1 MAKEVHGA
9 SKKRKKRR
17 WTKEEKRNRI
27 QQTDGTFRASKKSK
41 RQQFNARV
49 LQLAGKCFSN
59 GKGVE
64 ILKNYVPQKDQAE
77 SAIRTVSSRL
87 LQLLKRDDFNLPSLP
102 APITI
107 TVKPLLICDING
119 VLCHRVRTDPYPN
132 LPYRE
137 SAKKVSGTP
146 VIPRPGLDDF
156 LEFLAHHFC
165 LAIWTSAKPKSAQ
178 LLVKAI
184 IPDHIQSKLIF
195 VWAQNQCD
203 VQSYNV
209 NSVDQ
214 KIDERSAVFVKSLH
228 KVYSRF
234 PLWNSTNTLLIDDS
248 EEKIPTRDAAN
259 VLHPPPMNGRQ
270 SSDNLSQYGIMSD
283 LENHE
288 HQMTFFTSLV
298 DKLDSIGMDDQFAGK
313 FVFLSL
319 LNDPSYEEHMKRN
332 HKMKPM
338 ESLQHNCA

>member
-1 MAKEVHGA
+1 MWKDA
-9 SKKRKKRR
+9 
-17 WTKEEKRNRI
+17 TLI
-27 QQTDGTFRASKKSK
+27 
-41 RQQFNARV
+41 
-49 LQLAGKCFSN
+49 FS
-59 GKGVE
+59 
-64 ILKNYVPQKDQAE
+64 
-77 SAIRTVSSRL
+77 S
-87 LQLLKRDDFNLPSLP
+87 
-102 APITI
+102 
-107 TVKPLLICDING
+107 
-119 VLCHRVRTDPYPN
+119 
-132 LPYRE
+132 
-137 SAKKVSGTP
+137 
-146 VIPRPGLDDF
+146 
-156 LEFLAHHFC
+156 

-203 VQSYNV
+203 VQ
-209 NSVDQ
+209 SVDQ